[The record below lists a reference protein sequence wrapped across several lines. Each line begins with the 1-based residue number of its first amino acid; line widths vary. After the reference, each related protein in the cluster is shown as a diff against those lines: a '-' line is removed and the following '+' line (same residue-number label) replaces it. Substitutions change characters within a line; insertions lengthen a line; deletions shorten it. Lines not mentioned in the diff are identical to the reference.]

1 VVAAT
6 VAKSQLAN
14 GPLTQA
20 AVNHAATAG
29 YATAFQVASAIAFA
43 GFLIALVAV
52 REGRTATAPDSV
64 GVAA

>member
-1 VVAAT
+1 VAAT
-6 VAKSQLAN
+6 VAKSRLAD

-43 GFLIALVAV
+43 GFLIALIAV
-52 REGRTATAPDSV
+52 RHGRTVTAPDSV
-64 GVAA
+64 DAAA